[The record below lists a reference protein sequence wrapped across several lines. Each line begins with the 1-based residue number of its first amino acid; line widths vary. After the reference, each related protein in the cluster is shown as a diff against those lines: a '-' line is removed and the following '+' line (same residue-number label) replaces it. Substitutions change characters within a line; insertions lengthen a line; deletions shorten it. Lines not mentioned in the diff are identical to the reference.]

1 MTTNKNLKNS
11 DEKEKKSIIKKVK
24 VNKKEKKESTNNLN
38 NEIFKKSGKL
48 KRRLYLSFNTRV
60 LLNLLLVIII
70 VGSLIASLF
79 MSFSITK
86 TKRINYSNRSAIDYK
101 VYLSDNEFYNEEY
114 LNKGMAY
121 VASLIDKISIN
132 FNYKFNSDIRS
143 NIDFKSKVIAKLVIS
158 SQNNSKVFYENEY
171 DISKEETSEM
181 KNEDVHILN
190 KEVVIDYDYYN
201 DLANKFKSQYAVNTD
216 SYLEVYL
223 LVNEKNKDD
232 NSYELNSEQKA
243 SLVIPLSQ
251 QEINIGLEEK
261 NINEDKQ
268 VVFPPEIVITDARF
282 IILDVILFILA
293 VVFLA
298 RFMKKLTLISSKKS
312 DYDKYVDKLLRGYD
326 RLIVNVKTSPN
337 FENYNVIKVESFDE
351 LLDVRDNVKEPI
363 KYYVIIEHQKCE
375 FFITNNDDLYLYVV
389 KAIDIDNK
397 KQE

>member
-121 VASLIDKISIN
+121 VASLIDKISIT
-132 FNYKFNSDIRS
+132 FNHKFNSDIRS